1 MSKSI
6 PINKIQIKIKINKIQ
21 KNNKKRK
28 QTKNRNNKKNRKIS
42 KHKKHLS
49 NQKMKYLTQFNN
61 HPNILAM
68 KSSNPYY

>member
-21 KNNKKRK
+21 KNNKK
-28 QTKNRNNKKNRKIS
+28 NRKIS

-49 NQKMKYLTQFNN
+49 NQKMKYLQITQFNN

>member
-6 PINKIQIKIKINKIQ
+6 PINKIQIKYQIKINKIQ
-21 KNNKKRK
+21 NKKNNKI
-28 QTKNRNNKKNRKIS
+28 KKNRKIS

-49 NQKMKYLTQFNN
+49 NQKMKYLRITQFNN

>member
-6 PINKIQIKIKINKIQ
+6 PINKIQINYQIKIYKIQ
-21 KNNKKRK
+21 NKKNNKI
-28 QTKNRNNKKNRKIS
+28 KKNRKIS

-49 NQKMKYLTQFNN
+49 NQKMKYLTQFSN

>member
-6 PINKIQIKIKINKIQ
+6 PINKIQINDQIKINKIQ
-21 KNNKKRK
+21 K
-28 QTKNRNNKKNRKIS
+28 NNKKNRKIS

>member
-6 PINKIQIKIKINKIQ
+6 PINKIQIKIKINKIRN
-21 KNNKKRK
+21 NNKI
-28 QTKNRNNKKNRKIS
+28 KKNRKIS

>member
-6 PINKIQIKIKINKIQ
+6 PINKIQINYQIKIIQNK
-21 KNNKKRK
+21 KNNKI
-28 QTKNRNNKKNRKIS
+28 KKNRKIS

>member
-6 PINKIQIKIKINKIQ
+6 RINKIQINYQIKINKIQ
-21 KNNKKRK
+21 NKKNNKI
-28 QTKNRNNKKNRKIS
+28 KKNRKIS

>member
-21 KNNKKRK
+21 KNNKK
-28 QTKNRNNKKNRKIS
+28 NRKIS

-49 NQKMKYLTQFNN
+49 NQKMKYITQFNN

>member
-6 PINKIQIKIKINKIQ
+6 AINKIQINYRIERYKIQNKKNKILNS
-21 KNNKKRK
+21 K
-28 QTKNRNNKKNRKIS
+28 NKKNRKIS

>member
-21 KNNKKRK
+21 K
-28 QTKNRNNKKNRKIS
+28 NNKKNRKIS